1 MIFVNDTKQVKM
13 DYLETYSD
21 FPCIPWLLR
30 EGSDTMVALPF
41 TASVT
46 RSH

>member
-21 FPCIPWLLR
+21 FPCSKVLCLIQR
-30 EGSDTMVALPF
+30 DRVYHGC
-41 TASVT
+41 
-46 RSH
+46 